1 MRLRV
6 RRIFAPLKE
15 ANTIDDFKAVHSS
28 LDISRSLKYYLSMCD
43 HEKYGDDEN
52 VVRALNDT
60 LQGRGERT
68 VEEMLAEVDAVC
80 GGWKDYDEDR
90 AMLRQQI
97 QDFQQQKHFYLKSTR
112 KPAIL
117 STAMKYSM
125 EEKLSTRGSMYSDWQ
140 SPPSPW

>member
-43 HEKYGDDEN
+43 HEKYGNDAN

-60 LQGRGERT
+60 RIELCSVSRFKT
-68 VEEMLAEVDAVC
+68 SNS
-80 GGWKDYDEDR
+80 K
-90 AMLRQQI
+90 
-97 QDFQQQKHFYLKSTR
+97 KHFYLKSTR

-125 EEKLSTRGSMYSDWQ
+125 EEKLSTRGSMTKQQRMVFLLAFSEIL
-140 SPPSPW
+140 SSSG